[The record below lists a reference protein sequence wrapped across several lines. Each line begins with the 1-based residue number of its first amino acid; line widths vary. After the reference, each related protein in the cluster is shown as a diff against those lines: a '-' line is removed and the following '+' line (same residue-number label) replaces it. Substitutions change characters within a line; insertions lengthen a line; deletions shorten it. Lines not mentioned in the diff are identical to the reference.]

1 TAARP
6 QVPAATAGFARQ
18 PLSVVVPRVRALA
31 NIRAASYRFEANGV
45 GIQAGGNLVN
55 GVVEGVRGG
64 GPRGYALTAGHEGTA
79 DNEGLVER
87 GLARSW
93 HLRLGEEVG
102 LDGSRASTT
111 GRVHGI
117 ARPTRRR

>member
-31 NIRAASYRFEANGV
+31 NIRAASYRCEANGV

-64 GPRGYALTAGHEGTA
+64 GPRGYALTAGHDVTA
-79 DNEGLVER
+79 DNEVLVER

-93 HLRLGEEVG
+93 HLRLGEMLE
-102 LDGSRASTT
+102 LDGPNASRTA
-111 GRVHGI
+111 RIVGI
-117 ARPTRRR
+117 AVP